1 MVKVTRNF
9 RKRVCEYCKDKKEP
23 NYKESN
29 SLSRFIT
36 ERGKIISRAKSG
48 TCAAHQRKLTTSIK
62 RARIL
67 ALLPFAPRL

>member
-23 NYKESN
+23 NFKEPSSMN
-29 SLSRFIT
+29 RFIT
-36 ERGKIISRAKSG
+36 ERGKIVSRAKTG
-48 TCAAHQRKLTTSIK
+48 TCATHQRKLTTSIK

-67 ALLPFAPRL
+67 ALLPFATRV

>member
-1 MVKVTRNF
+1 MVKIVRDY
-9 RKRVCEYCKDKKEP
+9 RKRYCGYCKEKREP
-23 NYKESN
+23 DYKNPESLHR
-29 SLSRFIT
+29 SIT

-67 ALLPFAPRL
+67 ALLPFAPRI